1 MVLKVLFSLVA
12 ILSCAINLEAE
23 PAESMNK
30 NWSRQSRQ
38 VPPKIKVLIAHDLDS
53 LNLEIT
59 DKYKIVDPHLKESVS
74 TWRFKGKSQK
84 IQASRGGLTWGEG
97 FPGIHQLAFIPGS
110 LDTEFIVN
118 GVPYK
123 GVLYVYD
130 IGGTV
135 SAVNEVPI
143 EDYLT
148 SILTKNSPP
157 VIAEETLAA
166 VVITARTNAYNQVK
180 NPKSDFWDV
189 DASQVGFKGKAS
201 NNVPLALQNALRKTR
216 FMVLSQNGK
225 LDENIKTFPAQWDPI
240 PKDLEKTLNPKPELS
255 KISIAEANELAKKGD
270 HAASLLEKAFPK
282 TSIQLIHFDDK

>member
-12 ILSCAINLEAE
+12 MLSCMINLG
-23 PAESMNK
+23 AESADK
-30 NWSRQSRQ
+30 NWSRQSQQ
-38 VPPKIKVLIAHDLDS
+38 VPPKIKVLIAHDQNDL
-53 LNLEIT
+53 LLEVT

-74 TWRFKGKSQK
+74 NWRFKGKSQN
-84 IQASRGGLTWGEG
+84 IQATRGGLTWGEG
-97 FPGIHQLAFIPGS
+97 FPGVHQLAFVPGS
-110 LDTEFIVN
+110 PETQFIVN

-123 GVLYVYD
+123 GVVYVYD

-135 SAVNEVPI
+135 SAVNEIPI

-157 VIAEETLAA
+157 VIADETLAA

-180 NPKSDFWDV
+180 NPRSEYWDV
-189 DASQVGFKGKAS
+189 DATQVGFKGRIGS
-201 NNVPLALQNALRKTR
+201 VSPTLQNALRKTR
-216 FMVLSQNGK
+216 FMVLSLNGK
-225 LDENIKTFPAQWDPI
+225 LDENIKTFSAHWDSI

-255 KISIAEANELAKKGD
+255 KISIAEANELAQKGD